1 MQSTRLQLALRTFG
15 WAAVGFLVTSGAVIA
30 LGTNF
35 DAGNYEVGLTAL
47 ALALIA
53 AAVAGVIAALQSLK
67 FPVDTAAG
75 KALAQ
80 FVQMV
85 VAGLGTLVLAD
96 LTKAAAVSFIGATVK
111 LLVAS
116 AIGALQAYL
125 VNLPAPPPQ
134 PTTK

>member
-1 MQSTRLQLALRTFG
+1 MQTTRFQLALRTFG

-30 LGTNF
+30 LGANF

-47 ALALIA
+47 ALALIMA
-53 AAVAGVIAALQSLK
+53 VVAGVVAVLTSLK
-67 FPVDTAAG
+67 FPVTTAAG

-80 FVQMV
+80 FIQME
-85 VAGLGTLVLAD
+85 VAGLGVLVLAD
-96 LTKAAAVSFIGATVK
+96 LSKAAVIVFFGAFVK
-111 LLVAS
+111 LTIAS

-134 PTTK
+134 PDPV